1 MVFCKFSCWITYWCN
16 YFNNLKIELRRQRNK
31 MSNELSNNGEFK
43 QDYEWED
50 VNPAQDKEKE
60 TLWSP

>member
-1 MVFCKFSCWITYWCN
+1 
-16 YFNNLKIELRRQRNK
+16 

-60 TLWSP
+60 TLKKSLKKVINI